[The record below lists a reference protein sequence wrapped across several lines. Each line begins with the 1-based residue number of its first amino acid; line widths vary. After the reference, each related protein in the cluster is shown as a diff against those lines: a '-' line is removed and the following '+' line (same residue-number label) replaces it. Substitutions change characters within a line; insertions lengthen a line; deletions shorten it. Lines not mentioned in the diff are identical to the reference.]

1 MRQIWISKAGGPN
14 VLKMRETA
22 DPIPRN
28 GEVRIRVEAIGISFI
43 DVLCRKGVYPGMPSL
58 PLAPGMEVAGTVDR
72 VSQGVGGLKEGEKVF
87 ALTRFGGYSDVVCVP
102 HKQVFRR
109 LDWMP
114 VEEAAALPVN
124 YLLAY
129 QMLVVMG
136 SLRGGDAVLIHQV
149 DRGVGLAALDVAMI
163 LGAEVYGTAPL
174 SRHALLRSRGL
185 AHVVDVTKEDFE
197 QVFRQKRHGRGM
209 QIILDSLGGVYW
221 PKNYRLLMPA
231 GRLVY
236 CGLHSMSGGARRSR
250 RQWLRGLVMLP
261 FYTPLRLMRDNK
273 GVLGVDL
280 NQLWP
285 APELQRKWMQQLVDW
300 YDEVLFRPLID
311 RTFPLAEAAAAHQ
324 YLLDR
329 PGMGKVLLIP

>member
-1 MRQIWISKAGGPN
+1 MRQIWITETGGPD
-14 VLKMRETA
+14 VLKMQETA

-28 GEVRIRVEAIGISFI
+28 GEVRIRVEAVGVSFM
-43 DVLCRKGVYPGMPSL
+43 DVLCRKGVCPGMPAT
-58 PLAPGMEVAGTVDR
+58 PLVPGFEIAGTIDQ
-72 VSQGVGGLKEGEKVF
+72 VSQGVGDLKEGEQVF

-136 SLRGGDAVLIHQV
+136 SLHAGDAVLIHQV
-149 DRGVGLAALDVAMI
+149 DRGVGLAALDVATI
-163 LGAEVYGTAPL
+163 LGADTFGTAPL
-174 SRHALLRSRGL
+174 SRHELLRSRGL

-197 QVFRQKRHGRGM
+197 RVFRGERDGRGL

-221 PKNYRLLMPA
+221 PKNYRLLMPT
-231 GRLVY
+231 GRLINY
-236 CGLHSMSGGARRSR
+236 GLNSMSGAAKRSR
-250 RQWLRGLVMLP
+250 QQWLRGLIMLP
-261 FYTPLRLMRDNK
+261 YYTPLKLMRDNK
-273 GVLGVDL
+273 GVMGVDL
-280 NQLWP
+280 NQLWSV
-285 APELQRKWMQQLVDW
+285 PELQQRWMQQLVDW

-311 RTFPLAEAAAAHQ
+311 KAFPLAEAAAAHQ

-329 PGMGKVLLIP
+329 QGVGKVLLIP